1 MLLRCAAAS
10 VCLVGIPQVYYYG
23 IESAYNALVLELLG
37 SSLEDLFE
45 LCGRKFTTK
54 TVCMLAIQM
63 VRPFWGAQPNVGP
76 AGVFPNGLDRR

>member
-63 VRPFWGAQPNVGP
+63 VRALLGGSAQRWPRGRVP
-76 AGVFPNGLDRR
+76 